1 MARLGRVGFLALAV
15 VFHLIYTYSIFD
27 IYFVSPIVSGM
38 RSYGVERPSEA
49 PAPAKRLVLFVADG
63 LRADKAFQAFP
74 DPSPDA
80 DPKNNELI
88 RLSPFI
94 RSKVLS
100 HGTFGVSHTRVP
112 TESRPGHVA
121 LIAGLYEDVSSVTTG
136 WKMNPVNFDSVFNQ
150 SRHTWSWGSPDIL
163 PMFKE
168 GAVPGR
174 VDAEMYS
181 EEAEDFTVDATHLD
195 TWVFSKVH
203 ELFESAK
210 TDPELDRKLRDD
222 KLVFFLHLLGLDTT
236 GHSFRPY
243 SNEYL
248 HNIKVVDEG
257 VQAVAKLVEDFYGD
271 DKTAFVFTADHG
283 MSDTGSHGDGHPDNT
298 RTPLVVWG
306 SGVAKPQLSATGIA
320 AGHEDGFSAD
330 WGFDQVRRHDVAQ
343 ADVAAL
349 MAYLVGLDFPVNSVG
364 QLPLDYL
371 DASPKEKALAALAN
385 TQAVLEMY
393 HVKEDQKRDA
403 VIRYVPYEPLS
414 GYHENSIE
422 GRLARI
428 EALIS
433 NDDYEEAIVVSVELL
448 RVALE
453 GLRYLQTYDWLFL
466 RTIVSIGYLGW
477 IAYALTTVID
487 LHVLHGT
494 SDSHRTTASI
504 SFFSSILVALFSVF
518 LYQGSSWRYYFY
530 AFFPVYFWEEVFARR
545 KALIAGRQIVL
556 GHVRSFTGYLKFGLQ
571 LLAFLG
577 VMEAMVQSYFH
588 REIFT
593 VCFALGALWPVI
605 HGFTFIRSH
614 VLLSATWALGC
625 GLMSSFT
632 LLPVIKVENLDTI
645 TYGGLL
651 MFFTGILYLLFEDA
665 IIGYR
670 DPESKE
676 PNAIGRV
683 GSRIIMG
690 IQLGMVLL
698 AVIVT
703 RSSVLSLQARQGLPF
718 GNIVVGWVVLVAS
731 LTLPFFHR
739 LYPNS
744 HYLHRLMIIF
754 LTFSPTFIIL
764 TISWE
769 GLFYF
774 VFCMTIVTW
783 VRLEHAIYVHT
794 AGTLEKPKNPG
805 VTTVDGETFYYRAL
819 TLSDVRV
826 ALFFFF
832 LLQSAFFSTG
842 NVASISTFSLD
853 SVRRLIPV
861 FDPFAQGALLILQ
874 ILIPFAIIS
883 ANLGILNRRLEVPP
897 SALFMVVMA
906 ISDIMTLNFF
916 FMVRDEGSWLD
927 IGMTISHFCIAS
939 ALCTFV
945 AGLEFLSEQF
955 VSGVD
960 FAPTVT
966 AVGAA
971 VVQTLEEVTECGHE
985 DRKESKK
992 SQSNGTKQSK
1002 SKSKGKGK
1010 GKSGK
1015 NGWS

>member
-38 RSYGVERPSEA
+38 RSYGVERSSGA

-80 DPKNNELI
+80 DPENNELI

-94 RSKVLS
+94 RSQVLS

-168 GAVPGR
+168 GAVPGK

-203 ELFESAK
+203 DLFESAK
-210 TDPELDRKLRDD
+210 TDPDLDRKLRDD

-248 HNIKVVDEG
+248 HNIKVVDQG
-257 VQAVAKLVEDFYGD
+257 VQAVTKLVEDFYGD

-306 SGVAKPQLSATGIA
+306 SGVARPQLSARGIA

-364 QLPLDYL
+364 QLPLDYIN
-371 DASPKEKALAALAN
+371 ASPKEKALAALAN
-385 TQAVLEMY
+385 TQGVLEMY
-393 HVKEDQKRDA
+393 RVKEEQKRDA

-414 GYHENSIE
+414 GYHENSVE
-422 GRLARI
+422 GRLAKI

-433 NDDYEEAIVVSVELL
+433 SGDHEEAIVVSAELL

-466 RTIVSIGYLGW
+466 RTIVSVGYLGW

-494 SDSHRTTASI
+494 ADSHRTTASI

-556 GHVRSFTGYLKFGLQ
+556 GHVCSFGGYLKFGLQ

-605 HGFTFIRSH
+605 HGVSFIRSH

-651 MFFTGILYLLFEDA
+651 MFLTGILYLLFEDA
-665 IIGYR
+665 IIGHR
-670 DPESKE
+670 EPGANE
-676 PNAIGRV
+676 PNSIGRV

-971 VVQTLEEVTECGHE
+971 VVQTIEEATECGHE
-985 DRKESKK
+985 DRKEPKK
-992 SQSNGTKQSK
+992 AQSNVAKSK